1 MAKRLAEVSL
11 SQPDPQRNLIA
22 TSEDPESR
30 DQNEVYRER
39 VRASIE
45 NWKRKLLDLTKR
57 NRALNFRMNKVS
69 TIAIVDEQPAEVFRR
84 LCIREQSMRFKAA
97 EEEGEASLVHNSSL
111 PPEAAS
117 NHSHLVVQTDGLPFD
132 VSVGAVSRDIESMG
146 DFEDE
151 DKSLGLEFAPYDA
164 ASLDEKY
171 TDEWLQTGSTPE
183 MLDKSLRRLDEQA
196 RGTIDEQGVN
206 TLYLSLGMLHYTDS
220 ADSKQLFKAP
230 VILLPVQLKRSSA
243 RSAYQIVASGEDSLV
258 NPALAEFLR
267 SNFGMTMPEL
277 PDSQSI
283 PDNYDLQNI
292 FSPVSQMIR
301 GRQDWAL
308 TTDIYLGLFSFQKLV
323 MYKDLEANSEAFCGH
338 RLIKQVVLHSGSQVA
353 GLPEDVRN
361 MQLDD
366 EFPPEAT
373 YQVVDA
379 DSSQLRAIA
388 ACARNYDL
396 VIEGPPGTGKSQT
409 ITNLIAQALALGKSV
424 LFVAEKMAA
433 LEVVHNRLVQA
444 GLGDSCLELHSTKA
458 NKRTVMKEIARALD
472 ASLQGIAAP
481 TASTQRIPQ
490 VRATLSDYISAVHTP
505 FGLLGISPFK
515 VYGDLG
521 KVIDAPRFL
530 YSGSADAV
538 TLDQLEQTIRDLEDL
553 AVTSVPIGEPAGH
566 PWRDTNRI
574 FYAEQDLDVIK
585 NLSSSLAGK
594 LTQLIE
600 SSVQVRE
607 KFSLPPID
615 DLSGINVA
623 TEIAS
628 VIKQSPGAPLTVLAS
643 DVWNSPPAEALE
655 LIASGR
661 ECVALRSKLATKF
674 SDEAFQQ
681 NHGEDISFIERK
693 SEGIFSFFAFLDGR
707 YRAIKRRWVSYRL
720 PSHQPSLID
729 QASELKQV
737 DQYRDLHHEL
747 SGVEEIG
754 KELFGKLWRGLDSS
768 WDALE
773 QYVKWVVQIRALCV
787 NHSLNDDVLKVAS
800 SANPDTSDVEQLRDN
815 ASDVSEDL
823 ETLEKALGWP
833 ATYFAQA
840 SLNDIKSRV
849 ETLLSNVH
857 LGPQWAAFE
866 GAKQVVGQGLGAELV
881 PDVLKGDLSF
891 KDLSRTFLR
900 SFYMKWLAT
909 VIQERPA
916 LARFSTLTHEQR
928 VSEFKQLDQRVLLEN
943 RAALVSQLRDRTQ
956 HHLQQP
962 QIKECLPHLKR
973 EMARQRRHA
982 PLRRTMKQAGEAI
995 RAIKPCF
1002 MMSPLTVAQLIDAP
1016 NSSFD
1021 LVIFDEASQLPPE
1034 DAVGAIARGLQ
1045 LVVVGDPKQLPPTN
1059 FFQVTSGQA
1068 NAQVDDEG
1076 NPLYEDS
1083 ESILENF
1090 MGAGAANSR
1099 LKWHYRSTHES
1110 LINFSNVSFYDKD
1123 LYTFPSVET
1132 DSQRAGLQFEFV
1144 ADGMYEGKGLNQNE
1158 ARRVA
1163 DAVVRFAK
1171 EQNERV
1177 QRGESALTL
1186 GVGTFNLRQQ
1196 LAIQDELEL
1205 RRRQDT
1211 GIEPFFSREQAEPFF
1226 VKNLENIQGDERDV
1240 IYLSVTYARA
1250 ADGKLRYNFGPLN
1263 SENGW
1268 RRLNVITT
1276 RARQCMR
1283 VFSSM
1288 KGDEINLAATSSLGP
1303 RLLREFLLYAE
1314 HGRLESTIAD
1324 AAAKTD
1330 SDFEADVMNEL
1341 TRHNITVVPQVG
1353 VAGYRIDLGVLDDS
1367 TPGRFLC
1374 GIECDGVAYHNSETA
1389 RDRDRLRQQVLE
1401 ARGWTIFRVWSTD
1414 WFKDRQGQI
1423 ARLISLIETTRTRS
1437 LEEAQAEKEA
1447 RERFDRENKTKL
1459 AETAEQ
1465 LRQEAAALGGEA
1477 HSVEPYQRPVAVPY
1491 VATIGG
1497 GNNLNAPLLAERL
1510 GELIKACVLVI
1521 ETESP
1526 IHWIDLAARV
1536 AALWGQRAGPRIQS
1550 RIREACGLAVKSSL
1564 IQQRGDFFWSLST
1577 PSRLPVRSR
1586 LGTKIPANRVASEEY
1601 RQAITL
1607 ILEQG
1612 HAFSRHELV
1621 KEVRAVFG
1629 FSRTGAILDEAIN
1642 REVDF
1647 MLQSGK
1653 VGEGSMGIRLRT

>member
-1 MAKRLAEVSL
+1 L
-11 SQPDPQRNLIA
+11 SQPDSQNDVTDAPLD
-22 TSEDPESR
+22 DPNSPPSKSA
-30 DQNEVYRER
+30 DR
-39 VRASIE
+39 VRVKASIE
-45 NWKRKLLDLTKR
+45 NWKRRLLDLTKR

-69 TIAIVDEQPAEVFRR
+69 TIAIVDEQPAEVFRQ
-84 LCIREQSMRFKAA
+84 LYLRERAMRFKAA
-97 EEEGEASLVHNSSL
+97 AEGEKQVDLVGDSKLESV
-111 PPEAAS
+111 AAS
-117 NHSHLVVQTDGLPFD
+117 ETPSAVVQTRSLPF
-132 VSVGAVSRDIESMG
+132 VSANAISSEIESVIEP
-146 DFEDE
+146 EDE
-151 DKSLGLEFAPYDA
+151 GESLGQEFAPYDA

-171 TDEWLQTGSTPE
+171 TDDWLQTGSKPE
-183 MLDKSLRRLDEQA
+183 MLDKSLRRVDEQA
-196 RGTIDEQGVN
+196 RATIEEQGVN
-206 TLYLSLGMLHYTDS
+206 TLYLSLGMLHYTES
-220 ADSKQLFKAP
+220 ADSKQIFKAP

-243 RSAYQIVASGEDSLV
+243 RSGYQILASGEDPLV
-258 NPALAEFLR
+258 NPALTEFLR

-277 PDSQSI
+277 PDSQSM
-283 PDNYDLQNI
+283 PEDYNLQSI
-292 FSPVSQMIR
+292 FSAVSQMVK
-301 GRQDWAL
+301 GRQDWTI

-323 MYKDLEANSEAFCGH
+323 MYKDLETHSEVFSEH
-338 RLIKQVVLHSGSQVA
+338 RLIKQVVLHTGSQVA
-353 GLPEDVRN
+353 GLPQDVRE
-361 MQLDD
+361 MQLDQ
-366 EFPPEAT
+366 EFAPEAT

-458 NKRTVMKEIARALD
+458 NKRTVTTEIARALD

-481 TASTQRIPQ
+481 TTSTQRIPH
-490 VRATLSDYISAVHTP
+490 VRATLSDYVSAVHTP
-505 FGLLGISPFK
+505 FGLLGISPYRA
-515 VYGDLG
+515 YGDLG
-521 KVIDAPRFL
+521 KVIDAPKFN
-530 YSGSADAV
+530 YSGAADAV
-538 TLDQLEQTIRDLEDL
+538 TFDQLEQTIRDLEDL
-553 AVTSVPIGEPAGH
+553 AATSAPIGVPANH
-566 PWRDTNRI
+566 PWRDATKT
-574 FYAEQDLDVIK
+574 FYTEQNLDEIKDVCSTMIKHLAE
-585 NLSSSLAGK
+585 
-594 LTQLIE
+594 LIE
-600 SSVQVRE
+600 SSAHVQE
-607 KFSLPPID
+607 KFSLPPIN
-615 DLSGINVA
+615 DLSDINVA

-628 VIKQSPGAPLTVLAS
+628 VIKQSPGAPFAVLSS
-643 DVWNSPPAEALE
+643 DAWNSPPAQALE
-655 LIASGR
+655 LIGKGR
-661 ECVALRSKLATKF
+661 ACVTLKSKLAAQL
-674 SDEAFQQ
+674 SDEALQQ
-681 NHGEDISFIERK
+681 NHAEDISYVEQK
-693 SEGIFSFFAFLDGR
+693 SEGIFSFLAFLDGR
-707 YRAIKRRWVSYRL
+707 YRSIKKRWLSYRL
-720 PSHQPSLID
+720 QSYQPSLID
-729 QASELKQV
+729 QASEMKQV
-737 DQYRDLHHEL
+737 DRYRDLRSGL
-747 SGVEEIG
+747 SQVERLG
-754 KELFGKLWRGLDSS
+754 TELFGTLWRGVDSS
-768 WDALE
+768 WDDLDR
-773 QYVKWVVQIRALCV
+773 YIKWVVEIRALCV
-787 NHSLNDDVLKVAS
+787 NHSLDDGALKVAS
-800 SANPDTSDVEQLRDN
+800 RANPDTSDVEQLKAKATN
-815 ASDVSEDL
+815 VSNDL
-823 ETLEKALGWP
+823 ESLRKAVGWP
-833 ATYFAQA
+833 GDYFGLA
-840 SLNDIKSRV
+840 SLTDIKARI
-849 ETLLSNVH
+849 ERLLANVQ

-866 GAKQVVGQGLGAELV
+866 GARQVVAQGLAAELI
-881 PDVLKGDLSF
+881 PAVLKGDLSF
-891 KDLSRTFLR
+891 EDLPRTFLR

-909 VIQERPA
+909 VVQERSA

-928 VSEFKQLDQRVLLEN
+928 VSEFKQLDQRVLFEN

-956 HHLQQP
+956 HQLQQP
-962 QIKECLPHLKR
+962 HINECLPHLKR
-973 EMARQRRHA
+973 EMARQRRHS

-995 RAIKPCF
+995 RVIKPCF
-1002 MMSPLTVAQLIDAP
+1002 MMSPLTVAQLLDAT
-1016 NSSFD
+1016 NSNFD

-1034 DAVGAIARGLQ
+1034 DAVGAIARGSQ

-1068 NAQVDDEG
+1068 NVQVDDEG

-1090 MGAGAANSR
+1090 MAAGAANSR

-1132 DSQRAGLQFEFV
+1132 DSQKAGLQFEYV

-1177 QRGESALTL
+1177 QRGKPALSL

-1196 LAIQDELEL
+1196 LAIQDELEF
-1205 RRRQDT
+1205 RRRQET
-1211 GIEPFFSREQAEPFF
+1211 SIEPFFSRERVEPFF

-1283 VFSSM
+1283 VFTSM
-1288 KGDEINLAATSSLGP
+1288 KGDEINLAATASLGP

-1324 AAAKTD
+1324 ATSKTD
-1330 SDFEADVMNEL
+1330 SDFEIDVMNEL
-1341 TRHNITVVPQVG
+1341 TRHSITVVPQVG
-1353 VAGYRIDLGVLDDS
+1353 VAGYRIDLGVLDDA

-1414 WFKDRQGQI
+1414 WFKDRQGQV
-1423 ARLISLIETTRTRS
+1423 ARLISFIEATRS
-1437 LEEAQAEKEA
+1437 LAFEEAQAEKET
-1447 RERFDRENKTKL
+1447 RERVARDTETQL
-1459 AETAEQ
+1459 AEESAL
-1465 LRQEAAALGGEA
+1465 LRQEAAELSAAALN
-1477 HSVEPYQRPVAVPY
+1477 SEPYQRPVAVPY
-1491 VATIGG
+1491 VTTTAGG
-1497 GNNLNAPLLAERL
+1497 YYLNAPLLAAPL
-1510 GELIKACVLVI
+1510 GDLVKACVLVI

-1526 IHWIDLAARV
+1526 IHQVDLAARV
-1536 AALWGQRAGPRIQS
+1536 AAMWGQRAGPRIQS
-1550 RIREACGLAVKSSL
+1550 RIVEACQSAQNRGV
-1564 IQQRGDFFWSLST
+1564 IQRRGDFFWSIST
-1577 PSRLPVRSR
+1577 PVKLPVRSR
-1586 LGTKIPANRVASEEY
+1586 FGTKIPANRVAPEEY
-1601 RQAITL
+1601 REAITL
-1607 ILEQG
+1607 ILAKG

-1629 FSRTGAILDEAIN
+1629 FNRTGALLDEAIN

-1647 MLQSGK
+1647 LLQTGK
-1653 VGEGSMGIRLRT
+1653 VGEGSTGIRLRT